1 MAQRAARSGA
11 WKFVRR
17 VLRWVTRREAHA
29 LLDELNARIDSDRAK
44 AQDAINTLVRLQTA
58 QGLAAE
64 FLERPHPYEDNA
76 LVSAMMQER
85 LLKKVPFIQKSPFL
99 LHFYKRLLFAM
110 ESEPTSVLEIGV
122 KCGGS
127 TAFWKALFPQA
138 TIVGMDIYLR
148 RGLTSPASD
157 DGVIYVQGD
166 QSDVPTLNRIAGE
179 FGPFSI
185 VIDDG
190 SHISDHQAATMRCL
204 LPHVRPGGFYVVEDV
219 HANLKKVGEKYRT
232 DYGADIWADFVLTW
246 FERLRS
252 GPVPTDTVG
261 GRLALEVARITDD
274 LIIAKRVI
282 AVRRNDVPIAGEI

>member
-1 MAQRAARSGA
+1 MARRAAQSGA
-11 WKFVRR
+11 WRFVRR
-17 VLRWVTRREAHA
+17 VLRWVARRETHA

-44 AQDAINTLVRLQTA
+44 AQDAINTLVRVQTA
-58 QGLAAE
+58 RGLAAE
-64 FLERPHPYEDNA
+64 FLERSRPYEDNA
-76 LVSAMMQER
+76 LLSAMMQER
-85 LLKKVPFIQKSPFL
+85 LLDKAAFIQKPPFL
-99 LHFYKRLLFAM
+99 LQFYKRLLFAM
-110 ESEPTSVLEIGV
+110 ESEPTSILEIGV
-122 KCGGS
+122 KGGGS

-138 TIVGMDIYLR
+138 TVVGMDIHLQH
-148 RGLTSPASD
+148 GLTSPASD

-166 QSDVPTLNRIAGE
+166 QSDVPTLDRIAGE

-219 HANLKKVGEKYRT
+219 HANLKKVGEAREA
-232 DYGADIWADFVLTW
+232 DYGPDMWPDFVLTW
-246 FERLRS
+246 FERFRS
-252 GPVPTDTVG
+252 GPVLTDTVG

-282 AVRRNDVPIAGEI
+282 AVRREMSG